1 MEHSVSMCVCPH
13 RMCVY
18 SNSLQQIFVE
28 FTLLQFH
35 VNLKYNYLYS
45 MQIVMKYISV
55 KKNYM
60 RDLYKKKKKVKI
72 NWSDNKGW
80 GIHFLELPLRKGVVF
95 YQRLSISEILKMHIW
110 ISNHADWQLRI
121 VIFIN
126 VGILTT

>member
-60 RDLYKKKKKVKI
+60 RDLYQKKKSENTLIRQQRVRYP
-72 NWSDNKGW
+72 
-80 GIHFLELPLRKGVVF
+80 FLGTSITERGCF
-95 YQRLSISEILKMHIW
+95 LSKTFNIRNSESAHLNIKPC
-110 ISNHADWQLRI
+110 
-121 VIFIN
+121 
-126 VGILTT
+126 

>member
-1 MEHSVSMCVCPH
+1 MEHLVSMCVCPH

-60 RDLYKKKKKVKI
+60 RDLYKKKKK
-72 NWSDNKGW
+72 SENKL
-80 GIHFLELPLRKGVVF
+80 IRQQRVRYPFLGTSIKERGCF
-95 YQRLSISEILKMHIW
+95 LSKTFNIRNIENAHLNIKPC
-110 ISNHADWQLRI
+110 
-121 VIFIN
+121 
-126 VGILTT
+126 